1 MHNLYPL
8 TPSYTNTHEEASSP
22 LMTPPEL
29 AEYLG
34 IGRNLAYQLL
44 NEGIIKGFRIGKH
57 WRVSKQAVD
66 LYIAQ
71 QSDLINNL

>member
-1 MHNLYPL
+1 MFNMFQ
-8 TPSYTNTHEEASSP
+8 NTSAHTAMGREDSSP

-29 AEYLG
+29 ATYLG

-44 NEGIIKGFRIGKH
+44 NDGVIKGFKIGNQWK
-57 WRVSKQAVD
+57 VSKQAVD

-71 QSDLINNL
+71 KSHLT